1 MTAHSFLNH
10 PVEYL
15 RGVGPQW
22 AETLR
27 KEANIQTLK
36 DLLFYFP
43 YRYVDRST
51 FVKVNEL
58 SDAHQYVQIIGKF
71 SRIQE
76 LGEGRAKRMTA
87 VFSDETGSIEVVW
100 FNGLKW
106 IKEYV
111 KPGETYVLFDK
122 PSLFNGRFN
131 FNHPEIEPLTLF
143 QSSGKTGLQSLYNTT
158 EKMKKKGLNSRALH
172 KIIHQLIQQIRPDD
186 VPEILPDS
194 LLHVYQ
200 FPSRFKAVRDMHQ
213 PVSWQELGQASKRL
227 KFEELFILQLQLVRL
242 RLLRTR
248 DQGIVFS
255 SIGQYFNTFYNHYL
269 PFQLTEAQKKVLK
282 EIRKD
287 TLSGHQMN
295 RLLQGDVGSG
305 KTIVAVLTMLIGID
319 NGYQAALMAPTEIL
333 AQQHFSG
340 IEPLLKPLGLKVVLL
355 TGSVKNKD
363 RKPILQGLEE
373 GTVHVIIGTHALI
386 EDAVKFHRLGMVVID
401 EQHRFGVAQRARLRD
416 KAVMPPHILVM
427 TATPIPRSL
436 AMIFYGDMDSSVID
450 QLPPGRKP
458 ITTIHKTDAGRLRVY
473 GFLKEQIAAG
483 RQVYIVYPL
492 IEESEKMDLAN
503 LMEGYQS
510 ICTSF
515 PAPQYHVS
523 VVHGKMKPDVK
534 DHEMQRF
541 VKGETHIMIATTV
554 IEVGVNVPNASVML
568 IENAERFGLSQL
580 HQLRGRVGRGADQS
594 YCILMT
600 GYKMT
605 RESKTRIETMC
616 ATNDGFKISE
626 VDLDLRGPGDME
638 GTRQSGQV
646 ALHLADIAKDKEIL
660 EQAREAAVKIMAE
673 DGDLRLPQHEK
684 LRNHIIQMSAPGND
698 WSKVL

>member
-1 MTAHSFLNH
+1 MTAHSFLNQS
-10 PVEYL
+10 VEYL

-27 KEANIQTLK
+27 KEANIHTLK

-76 LGEGRAKRMTA
+76 LGEGRAKRLTA
-87 VFSDETGSIEVVW
+87 LFSDETGSIEVVW
-100 FNGLKW
+100 FNGIKW
-106 IKEYV
+106 IKEYI

-131 FNHPEIEPLTLF
+131 FNHPEIEPLALF

-172 KIIHQLIQQIRPDD
+172 KIIHQLVQQIRPEDI
-186 VPEILPDS
+186 PEMLPESILLPN
-194 LLHVYQ
+194 Q
-200 FPSRFKAVRDMHQ
+200 FPSRFKAMKDMHQ
-213 PVSWQELGQASKRL
+213 PNSWQELGQASKRL
-227 KFEELFILQLQLVRL
+227 KFEELFILQLQLIRL
-242 RLLRTR
+242 KLLRTR
-248 DQGIVFS
+248 EQGIVFS
-255 SIGQYFNTFYNHYL
+255 SIGQYFNTFYQHHL
-269 PFQLTEAQKKVLK
+269 PFQLTNAQKKVLK

-305 KTIVAVLTMLIGID
+305 KTIVAVLTMLMGID

-333 AQQHFSG
+333 AQQHFNG
-340 IEPLLKPLGLKVVLL
+340 IEPLLKPLGLKVALL
-355 TGSVKNKD
+355 TGSVKTKD
-363 RKPILQGLEE
+363 RKPILQGLEV
-373 GTVHVIIGTHALI
+373 GSVHVIIGTHALI
-386 EDAVKFHRLGMVVID
+386 EDQVKFHRLGMVVID

-416 KAVMPPHILVM
+416 KASIPPHILVM

-450 QLPPGRKP
+450 ELPPGRKP

-492 IEESEKMDLAN
+492 IEESEKLDLAS

-515 PAPQYHVS
+515 PSPQYHVS
-523 VVHGKMKPDVK
+523 VVHGKMKPEIK
-534 DHEMQRF
+534 DLEMQRF
-541 VKGETHIMIATTV
+541 AKGETHIMIATTV

-600 GYKMT
+600 GYKLT

-646 ALHLADIAKDKEIL
+646 ALHLADISKDKEIL
-660 EQAREAAVKIMAE
+660 EKARESATKIISE
-673 DGDLRLPQHEK
+673 DSDLRLPQHEK
-684 LRNHIIQMSAPGND
+684 LRNHMIQMSSKGND